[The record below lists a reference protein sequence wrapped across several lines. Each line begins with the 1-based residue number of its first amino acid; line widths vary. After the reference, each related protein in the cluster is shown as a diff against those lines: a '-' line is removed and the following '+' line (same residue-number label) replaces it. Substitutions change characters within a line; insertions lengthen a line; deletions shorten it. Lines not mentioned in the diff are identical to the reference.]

1 MDKIMNEINNF
12 GIRGGEF
19 VQTAE
24 GYANNIFGIKFYRS
38 FGQQR
43 FVVYILGS
51 IEGLTFATTNEF
63 LNAYVRG
70 LFD

>member
-1 MDKIMNEINNF
+1 MNEINNL

-43 FVVYILGS
+43 FVVHILDS